1 MPQFS
6 QLSQS
11 SQVRALIMRDGDTG
25 TFKSSLCKEL
35 GGDVQVHRSVGESSK
50 SSPRAVSD

>member
-50 SSPRAVSD
+50 SSPCAVSD